1 MRKRAT
7 APQGDTMTDEQV
19 QKLIEVS
26 KSRGAIIKEIEDYL
40 DSIGVKQRVN
50 GATIPLVERV
60 KLLGEIMLAAE
71 RAIQEP
77 QP

>member
-1 MRKRAT
+1 
-7 APQGDTMTDEQV
+7 MTDEQV